1 MSSFVQYS
9 RAEPGS
15 ISIKLAVYQR
25 RKMFDVFLSA
35 TGIQPEDTVLDVGV
49 TSDQTYGHSNYFE
62 HWYPHKTRITAS
74 GVDDA
79 SFLEEMYPGLKF
91 LLADGQ
97 DLPFAGKEFDYVHSS
112 AVLEHVGSRERQAD
126 FLREAWR
133 VARKGIF
140 VTTPNRWFPVEFHT
154 VMPFAHWLPAPAF
167 RKLCKMRGMDFFA
180 SEDNLNLLSASQL
193 RRLADQAGLENFK
206 VTCMTLA
213 GWPSNLLLSAKRTN

>member
-79 SFLEEMYPGLKF
+79 SFLEGISR
-91 LLADGQ
+91 
-97 DLPFAGKEFDYVHSS
+97 LPARSLTTSTRARFWSMLVAGKDRPISFVRRG
-112 AVLEHVGSRERQAD
+112 GSR
-126 FLREAWR
+126 
-133 VARKGIF
+133 ARGYLSPRPIAGSRSSF
-140 VTTPNRWFPVEFHT
+140 TRSCPSRIGFPRLH
-154 VMPFAHWLPAPAF
+154 
-167 RKLCKMRGMDFFA
+167 
-180 SEDNLNLLSASQL
+180 SASY
-193 RRLADQAGLENFK
+193 
-206 VTCMTLA
+206 
-213 GWPSNLLLSAKRTN
+213 AK